1 MRICFVTP
9 YGYPVLA
16 GDRNAQVVGGAEVQQ
31 VLISTELSKRGH
43 EVSMI
48 SLDFG
53 QTEGSRVRGVTCLKT
68 CREEELNGGLRFFHP
83 RITSLWSAMRRADA
97 DIYYQRSSGVGT
109 GVVAA
114 FARRHG
120 RRMVFASAAAT
131 DFDAVLPRLKLAR
144 DRWIYR
150 YGVSRA
156 HLIVVQ
162 SELQQRNCLEN
173 FGREAVCINS
183 CYGHRGCDA
192 QHDGVILWVGN
203 TRPHKRPDLFVKLAA
218 RLPQYRF
225 RLVGG
230 SSYDDDS
237 VAQLKSMAA
246 GLANLELTGFV
257 PHADI
262 EPQFDGASLIVNT
275 SPAEGFPN
283 TFLQAWSR
291 RMPSVGF
298 FDIGARLDGTPVGC
312 HVKDMDA
319 MVSVVDRL
327 KSNHDLWQ
335 REGQR
340 AASFVARNNSVA
352 KVVDRYESV
361 LSGLLPA
368 PEVVSA

>member
-9 YGYPVLA
+9 YGYPILA
-16 GDRNAQVVGGAEVQQ
+16 GDRRAQVVGGAEVQQ
-31 VLISTELSKRGH
+31 VLISTELARRGH

-53 QTEGSRVRGVTCLKT
+53 QPEGIRVRGVTCLKS
-68 CREEELNGGLRFFHP
+68 CKEDELNGGLRFFHP

-97 DIYYQRSSGVGT
+97 DIYYQRSSGLGT

-131 DFDAVLPRLKLAR
+131 DFEAGLPRLKLMR
-144 DRWIYR
+144 DKWIYR

-156 HLIVVQ
+156 HRIVVQ
-162 SELQQRNCLEN
+162 SELQQSNCLAS
-173 FGREAVCINS
+173 FGRSAVCISS
-183 CYGHRGCDA
+183 CYGHRGVDA

-203 TRPHKRPDLFVKLAA
+203 TRPHKRPELFVELAA

-230 SSYDDDS
+230 SSYDDAS

-246 GLANLELTGFV
+246 GLQNLELTGFV
-257 PHADI
+257 PYADI

-283 TFLQAWSR
+283 TYLQAWSR

-298 FDIGARLDGTPVGC
+298 FDIGARLEDQQVGC
-312 HVKDMDA
+312 QVPDLDS
-319 MVSVVDRL
+319 MVTMVVRL
-327 KSNHDLWQ
+327 KSDVELWR

-340 AASFVARNNSVA
+340 AASYVARNNSPA
-352 KVVDRYESV
+352 KVVDRYEMVFSE
-361 LSGLLPA
+361 LLPA
-368 PEVVSA
+368 AEVVSA